1 NLVKTLE
8 VQITQ
13 QFSELRTHIDQFG
26 STINQFRKERDE
38 RLKNITVSDPAYDD
52 SSSSEEEQIEN
63 MLHTQ
68 RMLVQKVDQTTSRLQ
83 GMIEGA
89 LQNFLGFA
97 TSSTTE
103 QQFILLE
110 DNEEYLPT
118 DNEEEEADVESNID
132 A

>member
-1 NLVKTLE
+1 MNKT
-8 VQITQ
+8 
-13 QFSELRTHIDQFG
+13 
-26 STINQFRKERDE
+26 KE
-38 RLKNITVSDPAYDD
+38 PAYDD
-52 SSSSEEEQIEN
+52 SSFSEEEQLKN

-68 RMLVQKVDQTTSRLQ
+68 CTLVQKVDQTTGGLQ

-89 LQNFLGFA
+89 IQNFLGFA
-97 TSSTTE
+97 TSSTSE

-118 DNEEEEADVESNID
+118 ENEEEEADVKSNID